1 MADPAEIAAAIE
13 VETLQ
18 GQRMPVADA
27 VQQALAYCNS
37 GWLDISGDI
46 CERIL
51 AADPGNA
58 HALLI
63 QGISAYKNREP
74 AKAVPILT
82 EALRRDTG
90 SADILFHLGQA
101 LLLCGHLDRAG
112 LAFQCAIQGRSDY
125 AEAMA
130 GLAEVHRAK
139 GDTDG
144 AYELLRRS
152 VALKGNYSPSYIA
165 YSLMRFDRSLPA
177 GETGGWNRRREA
189 RRDRPCL
196 TMASLGSYGR
206 FAQTV
211 SEYVAVRLYAEKYG
225 MEFLTPD
232 WVGHAFFSL
241 DDPRLDPSVLPE
253 FQGWLRQRKD
263 FAIGFDEEV
272 AAPFRDRDLFL
283 GGSPVN
289 PMLAARRADILSWL
303 TPRPCWNR
311 FLEPPVEALRRRG
324 RTLVAVHIRQ
334 TDWWNQ
340 DYTPLSLYLDWL
352 DGLWPTLED
361 PVLFVATDEP
371 NVVPAFARF
380 NPTTP
385 ADFPVRWEG
394 LEYLQDFHVMT
405 RADFLAISTGFFAAT
420 AAALNPSPRL
430 LLHPAE
436 GNRGLVPFE
445 VWR

>member
-1 MADPAEIAAAIE
+1 MAASAEIAAPIQI
-13 VETLQ
+13 ETLP
-18 GQRMPVADA
+18 GQRMAVPDA
-27 VQQALAYCNS
+27 VQQALTYCNS
-37 GWLDISGDI
+37 GWLDISTMI

-63 QGISAYKNREP
+63 QGIAACKNREP
-74 AKAVPILT
+74 ARAVPILA
-82 EALRRDTG
+82 EALRRDPG
-90 SADILFHLGQA
+90 SVDTLYHLGQA
-101 LLLCGHLDRAG
+101 LLLCGHFDRAEV
-112 LAFQCAIQGRSDY
+112 AFDCAIQARSDY

-130 GLAEVHRAK
+130 GLAEVRRAR
-139 GDTDG
+139 GDADG
-144 AYELLRRS
+144 AYELLQRS
-152 VALKGNYSPSYIA
+152 IALKGNYSPSYIA
-165 YSLMRFDRSLPA
+165 YSLMRFDRSLPP
-177 GETGGWNRRREA
+177 GDGTGWNRRREA

-211 SEYVAVRLYAEKYG
+211 NEYVAVRIYAEKYG

-253 FQGWLRQRKD
+253 FQGWLQQRKD
-263 FAIGFDEEV
+263 FARGFDEP
-272 AAPFRDRDLFL
+272 AADPFRDRDLFL

-289 PMLAARRADILSWL
+289 PMLKERQADILSWL
-303 TPRPCWNR
+303 TPRPCWDR

-371 NVVPAFARF
+371 SVVPEFARF

-405 RADFLAISTGFFAAT
+405 RADILAISTGSFAAT

-445 VWR
+445 AWR

>member
-1 MADPAEIAAAIE
+1 MVAASETAVSIEI
-13 VETLQ
+13 ETLP
-18 GQRMPVADA
+18 GQRKTVPDA
-27 VQQALAYCNS
+27 VKQALDYCNS
-37 GWLDISGDI
+37 GWLDISMDI
-46 CERIL
+46 CGRIL

-58 HALLI
+58 HALLV
-63 QGISAYKNREP
+63 QGIAAHKNREP
-74 AKAVPILT
+74 ARAVAILV
-82 EALRRDTG
+82 EALRRNQG
-90 SADILFHLGQA
+90 SVDILHHLGLA
-101 LLLCGHLDRAG
+101 LLQCGHLDRAEV
-112 LAFQCAIQGRSDY
+112 AFDCVLQGASDH

-130 GLAEVHRAK
+130 GLADVRRAR
-139 GDTDG
+139 GDADG
-144 AYELLRRS
+144 AYELLKRS

-165 YSLMRFDRSLPA
+165 YSLMRFDRSLPP
-177 GETGGWNRRREA
+177 GEEGGWNRRREV
-189 RRDRPCL
+189 RRDRPRL

-211 SEYVAVRLYAEKYG
+211 NEYVAVRLYAEKYG

-253 FQGWLRQRKD
+253 FQGWLQQRKD
-263 FAIGFDEEV
+263 FARGFDDRV
-272 AAPFRDRDLFL
+272 ADPFRDRDLFL

-289 PMLAARRADILSWL
+289 PMLTERRADILSWL
-303 TPRPCWNR
+303 TPRPCWDR

-334 TDWWNQ
+334 TDWWNR

-371 NVVPAFARF
+371 SVVPEFARF
-380 NPTTP
+380 DPVTP

-405 RADFLAISTGFFAAT
+405 RADILAISTGAFAAT

-430 LLHPAE
+430 LVHPEE
-436 GNRGLVPFE
+436 GNRGLVPFK
-445 VWR
+445 VWL

>member
-1 MADPAEIAAAIE
+1 MAASAEIATPIQI
-13 VETLQ
+13 ETLP
-18 GQRMPVADA
+18 GQRMAVPDA
-27 VQQALAYCNS
+27 VQQALTYCNS
-37 GWLDISGDI
+37 GWLDISTMI

-63 QGISAYKNREP
+63 QGIATCKNREP
-74 AKAVPILT
+74 ARAVPILA
-82 EALRRDTG
+82 EALRRDPG
-90 SADILFHLGQA
+90 SVDTLYHLGQA
-101 LLLCGHLDRAG
+101 LLLCGHFDRAEV
-112 LAFQCAIQGRSDY
+112 AFDCAIQARSDY

-130 GLAEVHRAK
+130 GLAEVRRAR
-139 GDTDG
+139 GDADG
-144 AYELLRRS
+144 AYELLQRS
-152 VALKGNYSPSYIA
+152 IALKGNYSPSYIA
-165 YSLMRFDRSLPA
+165 YSLMRFDRSLPPED
-177 GETGGWNRRREA
+177 GLGWNRRREA

-211 SEYVAVRLYAEKYG
+211 NEYVAVRLYAEKYG

-253 FQGWLRQRKD
+253 FQGWLQQRKD
-263 FAIGFDEEV
+263 FARGFDEP
-272 AAPFRDRDLFL
+272 AADPFRDRDLFL

-289 PMLAARRADILSWL
+289 PMLKERQADILSWL

-311 FLEPPVEALRRRG
+311 FLEPPVEALRRRS

-371 NVVPAFARF
+371 SVVPEFARF

-405 RADFLAISTGFFAAT
+405 RADILAISTGSFAAT

-436 GNRGLVPFE
+436 GNRELVPFE
-445 VWR
+445 AWR

>member
-1 MADPAEIAAAIE
+1 MVSSAEIVAPIQI
-13 VETLQ
+13 ETLP
-18 GQRMPVADA
+18 GQRMTVPDA
-27 VQQALAYCNS
+27 VRQALNYCNS
-37 GWLDISGDI
+37 GWLDICTHI
-46 CERIL
+46 CGRIL
-51 AADPGNA
+51 TADPGNA
-58 HALLI
+58 HALLV
-63 QGISAYKNREP
+63 QGIAAYKNRDP
-74 AKAVPILT
+74 ARAVAILSET
-82 EALRRDTG
+82 LRRNPASSDTMH
-90 SADILFHLGQA
+90 HLGLA
-101 LLLCGHLDRAG
+101 LLLCGQLDRAE
-112 LAFQCAIQGRSDY
+112 LAFTCAIQGRSDY
-125 AEAMA
+125 AEALA
-130 GLAEVHRAK
+130 GLAEVRRAK
-139 GDTDG
+139 GDADG
-144 AYELLRRS
+144 AYGLLQRS
-152 VALKGNYSPSYIA
+152 VALKGNHSPSYIA
-165 YSLMRFDRSLPA
+165 YSLMRFDRSLPPR
-177 GETGGWNRRREA
+177 EEPGWNRREV
-189 RRDRPCL
+189 RRDRPHL

-211 SEYVAVRLYAEKYG
+211 NEYVAVRLYAEKYG

-241 DDPRLDPSVLPE
+241 DDPRLDPAVLPE
-253 FQGWLRQRKD
+253 FQGWLQQRKD
-263 FAIGFDEEV
+263 FARGFDEQV
-272 AAPFRDRDLFL
+272 TDPFRDRDLFL

-289 PMLAARRADILSWL
+289 PMLKERQADILSWL

-324 RTLVAVHIRQ
+324 RTLVTVHIRQ

-371 NVVPAFARF
+371 SVVPEFARF

-405 RADFLAISTGFFAAT
+405 RADILAISTGSFAVT
-420 AAALNPSPRL
+420 AAALNPAPRL

-436 GNRGLVPFE
+436 GNRKLEPFQ

>member
-1 MADPAEIAAAIE
+1 MVASAEIAAPIQI
-13 VETLQ
+13 ETLP
-18 GQRMPVADA
+18 GQRLPVPDA
-27 VQQALAYCNS
+27 VRQALDYCNS
-37 GWLDISGDI
+37 GWLDISEDI
-46 CERIL
+46 CGRIL

-58 HALLI
+58 HALLV
-63 QGISAYKNREP
+63 QGISVHKNREP
-74 AKAVPILT
+74 ARAVPILG
-82 EALRRDTG
+82 EALRRDPG
-90 SADILFHLGQA
+90 SVDTLYHLGMA
-101 LLLCGHLDRAG
+101 LLLCGHLDRAE
-112 LAFQCAIQGRSDY
+112 LAFDCAIQGRSDY

-130 GLAEVHRAK
+130 GLAEVRRAR
-139 GDTDG
+139 GDADG
-144 AYELLRRS
+144 AFALLQRS
-152 VALKGNYSPSYIA
+152 VALKGNHSPSYIA
-165 YSLMRFDRSLPA
+165 YSLMCFERSLPP
-177 GETGGWNRRREA
+177 GDGMGWNRRREM
-189 RRDRPCL
+189 RRDRPRL

-211 SEYVAVRLYAEKYG
+211 NEYVAVRLYAEKYG

-263 FAIGFDEEV
+263 FARGFDERV
-272 AAPFRDRDLFL
+272 ADPFRDRDLFL

-289 PMLAARRADILSWL
+289 AMLKERRADILSWL

-334 TDWWNQ
+334 TDWWNR

-371 NVVPAFARF
+371 SVVPEFARF

-405 RADFLAISTGFFAAT
+405 RADILAISTGSFAAT

-445 VWR
+445 AWR